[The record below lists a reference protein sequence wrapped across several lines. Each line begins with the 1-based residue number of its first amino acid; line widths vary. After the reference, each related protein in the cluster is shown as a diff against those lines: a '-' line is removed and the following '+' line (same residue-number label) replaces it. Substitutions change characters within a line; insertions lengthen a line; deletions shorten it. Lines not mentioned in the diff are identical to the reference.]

1 VKIGTAGILKFKP
14 IHQTT
19 DRTMA
24 QRVGRQALTAEGQV
38 RSQTTS
44 GAIRSG
50 RSDNLTGFHLSTSDI
65 SVNTIRP
72 LLHAPCRPFIRH
84 YIILE
89 TESFGTKTLLSLVIS
104 HGVTSQKAVA

>member
-1 VKIGTAGILKFKP
+1 VKIGTAGILNFTP

-44 GAIRSG
+44 GAIRGG

-65 SVNTIRP
+65 LCQYDSTITAHSMSSVYR
-72 LLHAPCRPFIRH
+72 
-84 YIILE
+84 
-89 TESFGTKTLLSLVIS
+89 TLYNLRN
-104 HGVTSQKAVA
+104 